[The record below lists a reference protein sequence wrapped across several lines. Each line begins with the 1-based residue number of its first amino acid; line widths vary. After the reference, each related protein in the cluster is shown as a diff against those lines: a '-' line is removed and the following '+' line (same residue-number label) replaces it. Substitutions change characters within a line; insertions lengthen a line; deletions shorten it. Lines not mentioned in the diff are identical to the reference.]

1 MKKKI
6 SVLVAA
12 ALAVSAAIFA
22 GSSTASAAENTAGYN
37 LVKPGSL
44 VVGMT
49 LQFKPQ
55 MYLDE
60 DGNPAGYDVALVK
73 RLASDLGLKLEIKN
87 MDFGGLI
94 PGLVSKQFD
103 LVSVGLTNTAE
114 RSKSILFAREYV
126 PYSTGLFTTR
136 KSTRAASISAWDAAG
151 VKITALQGSSAAK
164 LVKSTFPKATLVE
177 FAQQNSAFLEV
188 ASGRADATVVE
199 DYLAND
205 YSKSNPGQIV
215 QVKLAKPIA
224 VGYGSWAVQLGNT
237 PLKNRLN
244 KWLCSKQKTR
254 TLATIYKKE
263 MGFNMAPLP
272 ENC

>member
-1 MKKKI
+1 MKKKVSI
-6 SVLVAA
+6 LVAA
-12 ALAVSAAIFA
+12 ALAVSATIFTA
-22 GSSTASAAENTAGYN
+22 STTASAAENTSSYN

-55 MYLDE
+55 MYLD
-60 DGNPAGYDVALVK
+60 DSGNPAGYDVALVK
-73 RLASDLGLKLEIKN
+73 RLASDLGLTLEIKN

-94 PGLVSKQFD
+94 PGLVAKQFD

-114 RSKSILFAREYV
+114 RAKSITFAREYV
-126 PYSTGLFTTR
+126 PYSTGIFSSR
-136 KSTRAASISAWDAAG
+136 KSTRGASIADWNVAG
-151 VKITALQGSSAAK
+151 VKITALQGSTAAK

-177 FAQQNSAFLEV
+177 FAQQNNAFLEV
-188 ASGRADATVVE
+188 ASGRADGVVVE

-215 QVKLAKPIA
+215 QVKLPKPIE

-237 PLKNRLN
+237 ALKNRLN

-272 ENC
+272 DNC

>member
-6 SVLVAA
+6 SILVAA
-12 ALAVSAAIFA
+12 ALAVSAAVFA
-22 GSSTASAAENTAGYN
+22 GGTSASAAENTTALN
-37 LVKPGSL
+37 LVKPGTL

-60 DGNPAGYDVALVK
+60 SGNPAGYDVALVK

-114 RSKSILFAREYV
+114 RAKSITFAREYV
-126 PYSTGLFTTR
+126 PYSTGLYASR
-136 KSTRAASISAWDAAG
+136 KSTRAASISAFNAAG
-151 VKITALQGSSAAK
+151 VKITALQGSTAAK
-164 LVKSTFPKATLVE
+164 LVKSTFPNATLVE
-177 FAQQNSAFLEV
+177 FPQQNNAFLEV
-188 ASGRADATVVE
+188 ASGRADGVVVE

-215 QVKLAKPIA
+215 QVKLAKPID

-237 PLKNRLN
+237 ALKNRLN

-272 ENC
+272 ETC